1 MHSEFRWKQRF
12 QNYQKSLNELKTAL
26 EKDEYSLLEQA
37 GVIQLFEVS
46 FELAWKTLKDLLYYE
61 GFEVKSPRDSI
72 TAAFENNIISNP
84 EIWLE
89 ALMGRN
95 KFSHTYDRKLAAD
108 SVRLIK
114 EKYAPLFFELEDIL
128 KTRL

>member
-84 EIWLE
+84 
-89 ALMGRN
+89 
-95 KFSHTYDRKLAAD
+95 
-108 SVRLIK
+108 
-114 EKYAPLFFELEDIL
+114 
-128 KTRL
+128 